1 MKFATLFMLCVLAG
15 CSREQ
20 ATPIINSVAKT
31 YNESYRDNVIKNW
44 QAKVAPTPACAEFKG
59 RFQTVGSRFDNAV
72 NGSFIGEMT
81 KVWEA
86 TKAAGCAASV

>member
-1 MKFATLFMLCVLAG
+1 MLCVLAG

-20 ATPIINSVAKT
+20 ATAIGNSAAKS

-44 QAKVAPTPACAEFKG
+44 QAKVVPTPVCAEFKG
-59 RFQTVGSRFDNAV
+59 RFQTVGSRFDNAA

-86 TKAAGCAASV
+86 TKIVGCAASI